1 MSASCSIRH
10 DNWQRVHA
18 WLGERAAQ
26 RSKACRQ
33 AKWGDEYRLFRV
45 QFSDHLPSG
54 GGEAD
59 GPTAPP
65 VFIASVTQALLRPP
79 DERIAAGLWAVLERE
94 HFTGTRVGTIAA
106 VPLGA
111 DNVGRRMLLA
121 MGWRA
126 GTGLGPRCERGW
138 NRRARR
144 GAWQPRDPAP
154 APRPWLLRRGETEA
168 RERKSGKPQRVVS
181 PASSERSHFIF

>member
-45 QFSDHLPSG
+45 QFSDHLPSS

-126 GTGLGPRCERGW
+126 GTGLGASADGIVEPVAERGSLATP
-138 NRRARR
+138 RQHR
-144 GAWQPRDPAP
+144 GLVAF
-154 APRPWLLRRGETEA
+154 APRGNGA
-168 RERKSGKPQRVVS
+168 REFEQVR
-181 PASSERSHFIF
+181 

>member
-126 GTGLGPRCERGW
+126 GTGLGASADGIVEPVAERGSLATP
-138 NRRARR
+138 RQHR
-144 GAWQPRDPAP
+144 GLGFCAAGKRK
-154 APRPWLLRRGETEA
+154 
-168 RERKSGKPQRVVS
+168 RESERVVS
-181 PASSERSHFIF
+181 PKES

>member
-26 RSKACRQ
+26 RSKARRQ

-54 GGEAD
+54 GGEVD

-94 HFTGTRVGTIAA
+94 HFAGTRVGTIAA

-126 GTGLGPRCERGW
+126 GTGLGASADGIVEPVAERGSLATP
-138 NRRARR
+138 R
-144 GAWQPRDPAP
+144 QPCGFCAAGKRK
-154 APRPWLLRRGETEA
+154 
-168 RERKSGKPQRVVS
+168 RE
-181 PASSERSHFIF
+181 SSE

>member
-1 MSASCSIRH
+1 M
-10 DNWQRVHA
+10 HA

-26 RSKACRQ
+26 RSKARRQ

-45 QFSDHLPSG
+45 QFSDHLPSS

-79 DERIAAGLWAVLERE
+79 DERVAGGLWAVLERE
-94 HFTGTRVGTIAA
+94 HFAGTRVGTIAA

-121 MGWRA
+121 MGWRV
-126 GTGLGPRCERGW
+126 GTGLGASADGIVEPVPEQGSLATPRHHRGLGFCAAGK
-138 NRRARR
+138 RKRESRARV
-144 GAWQPRDPAP
+144 G
-154 APRPWLLRRGETEA
+154 
-168 RERKSGKPQRVVS
+168 SSSCVV
-181 PASSERSHFIF
+181 